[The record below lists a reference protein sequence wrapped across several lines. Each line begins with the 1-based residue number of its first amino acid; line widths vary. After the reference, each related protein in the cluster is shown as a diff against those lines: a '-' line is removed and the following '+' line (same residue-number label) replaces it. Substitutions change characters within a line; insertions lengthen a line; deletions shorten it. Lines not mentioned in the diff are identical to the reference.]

1 MNGPAALAAIWGPLL
16 LGVLAFGMRELVRPT
31 AAAQPAPGR
40 ATALPMFR
48 NGAAPTKAT
57 EYTLDLERSTIRF
70 LLRTGDSEC
79 RYDCPLAQGALVLSA
94 KDAECQLELT
104 LDLAALRAADPGNDP
119 AGPAV
124 LRELLGVHRAGDIR
138 FRGDLVSRA
147 SAPIAVLQLLTWSG
161 PLRFGST
168 VVRQPLQLWQTAI
181 PGQPIRLQGHGT
193 VTTAA
198 YGLRRDGWLGIFPQ
212 EHVVT
217 LGLDLAWKRV
227 AAR

>member
-1 MNGPAALAAIWGPLL
+1 MNAPATLAAVWGPLL
-16 LGVLAFGMRELVRPT
+16 LGALAFGAREGTRPV
-31 AAAQPAPGR
+31 AVAHPAPGR
-40 ATALPMFR
+40 ATALPMLR

-57 EYTLDLERSTIRF
+57 EYDLDLERSTIRF
-70 LLRTGDSEC
+70 LLRSGSSEC
-79 RYDCPLAQGALVLSA
+79 RFDCPLAQGNLVLSA
-94 KDAECQLELT
+94 KDAECRLELA
-104 LDLAALRAADPGNDP
+104 LDLASLRPAAPCNDS
-119 AGPAV
+119 AGPTV

-147 SAPIAVLQLLTWSG
+147 SVPIPVLHLLTWNG

-181 PGQPIRLQGHGT
+181 PGQPLRLQGHGT
-193 VTTAA
+193 VTTDA

-227 AAR
+227 AR